1 MKMTTTRYL
10 HNMKGQRGTDH
21 HKAKLS
27 NTDVRNIRK
36 MYASGKWTHQA
47 LAKKYGM
54 SHPTIG
60 KLIRGEIW
68 TTVK

>member
-1 MKMTTTRYL
+1 MKTTTKQD
-10 HNMKGQRGTDH
+10 HSMKGQRGADH
-21 HKAKLS
+21 HKSKLS
-27 NTDVRNIRK
+27 EGDVRKIRK
-36 MYASGKWTHQA
+36 LYATGKWTHQA
-47 LAKKYGM
+47 LAKKYKM